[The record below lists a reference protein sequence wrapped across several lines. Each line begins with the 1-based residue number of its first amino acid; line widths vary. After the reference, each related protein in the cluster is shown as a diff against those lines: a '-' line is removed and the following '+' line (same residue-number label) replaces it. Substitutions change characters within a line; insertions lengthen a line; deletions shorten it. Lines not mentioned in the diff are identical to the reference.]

1 MRESDRG
8 QGVEGNEKRN
18 IRLHKMLHEQRK
30 GRGAPGSAPKG
41 PIETK
46 WKDDEGRSK
55 TLLSLRKQDGPRI
68 VFPLNTATVS

>member
-1 MRESDRG
+1 
-8 QGVEGNEKRN
+8 
-18 IRLHKMLHEQRK
+18 MLHEQRK
-30 GRGAPGSAPKG
+30 GRGAPGSAPKE

-55 TLLSLRKQDGPRI
+55 TLLSLRKQDGPLI